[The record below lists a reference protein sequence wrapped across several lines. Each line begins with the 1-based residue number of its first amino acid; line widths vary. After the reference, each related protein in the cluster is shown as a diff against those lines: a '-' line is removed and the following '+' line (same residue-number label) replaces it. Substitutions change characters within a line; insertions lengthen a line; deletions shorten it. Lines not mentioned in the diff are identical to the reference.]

1 MSLIIDGPKV
11 DDETLKKIDSEI
23 LEAEKLSEE
32 NGKAFH
38 ENLEYVQNKNVLT
51 EGVEKLSKKEELL
64 AKYLGVEPSEIHQG
78 YNENVFEVG
87 DVEFPE
93 EYIVCDHD
101 TAVELAKE
109 DIINIYDDLGLE
121 AFTPNFQEW
130 ILNNAIDDGYFYDAY
145 EEIFLE
151 YFNDMLDEDV
161 ADWLIDEGIVNVYD
175 VYSEESEP
183 WEPILRNDFDK
194 EEWSEKY
201 VQTKLSEI
209 DNFVEQYKEDFGDLA
224 LVDLFKNGNID
235 VDLNKIVDEC
245 IKEDGIAHFIAS
257 YDGEQID
264 LGEGL
269 YAYRVN

>member
-1 MSLIIDGPKV
+1 MEKIKSSGPYDPKIVQEV
-11 DDETLKKIDSEI
+11 D
-23 LEAEKLSEE
+23 KLFADADALCEE
-32 NGKAFH
+32 NGKTLY
-38 ENLEYVQNKNVLT
+38 ENLTLIQKTQLKEDLKEV
-51 EGVEKLSKKEELL
+51 SKEELL

-130 ILNNAIDDGYFYDAY
+130 ILDNAITS
-145 EEIFLE
+145 E
-151 YFNDMLDEDV
+151 YFEELYEQMYLYDFEEMLPEDV
-161 ADWLIDEGIVNVYD
+161 ADWLIDEGIVNVFD
-175 VYSEESEP
+175 VYSEESDP
-183 WEPILRNDFDK
+183 WEPVLRYDFDK

-201 VQTKLSEI
+201 VQTRLSQI
-209 DNFVEQYKEDFGDLA
+209 DNYIKKYKAEFGDLA
-224 LVDLFKNGNID
+224 LVDLFKSGELD
-235 VDLNKIVDEC
+235 VDLNKIVEEC
-245 IKEDGIAHFIAS
+245 IEEDGIAHFIAS

-264 LGEGL
+264 LGDGL
-269 YAYRVN
+269 YAYRIN